1 MDDINKKNNKFK
13 NDEIKEFQA
22 ILFWK
27 LGLGNM
33 EKYFAGENP
42 MPDKSIIADSTS
54 WKTEPMP
61 SNEVSVLD
69 VNISISK
76 KDMDVI
82 RRGHMPES
90 QADHWFMYC
99 TEKHICYYRSWTGAC
114 AFKAHYV
121 KVEDESVLID
131 KLMIN
136 YALSEFGV
144 NGDKSGL
151 ALFLYLLTAET
162 GVDARREWNDYLEA
176 RKELFLEYQ
185 CKKQSIIVVDNEEN
199 ERIDKIDGT
208 FARRL
213 VDDFIKERLDGDIKK
228 LVDFDF
234 SILEDDKKYGMSDGL
249 SCGIEKCDI
258 ILAIMSLV
266 FEDVWPDLSVDSM
279 KHYTYNCTYINKMQ
293 YLFGS
298 NISDK
303 YFMSMR
309 NFGPTKQQVDFAVQT
324 SHLQNHIGN
333 FWVLPKFIDKDK
345 ETYNYH
351 GCSDLWLQ
359 ALYAAMSN
367 AKVVDNNLKANL
379 YEARIQMSD
388 YHGAEGFDKL
398 VRGLMLNDYIDDDG
412 KPKNVL
418 PHIWANMKGLSRD
431 DYFEAVDI
439 YNTWMRNF
447 INARSNMMV
456 SKLEQVLSETNKAQQ
471 RYVKKM
477 LEEENN
483 NEYSKI
489 GSKFVETV
497 EKMVADN
504 YAINEAALL
513 DLFDKIS
520 RVPSRVYDDKITI
533 NDVIVER
540 SAMGAWQ
547 AYLYSRIPNIMSL
560 YNDECRSER
569 HFVFKHNDL
578 KDIEILSINAEK
590 PLYGVKFELS
600 PKVKIRANE
609 AKIQVCYWNNREGLI
624 RDTVAVYFSYDY
636 ITEIKCVKSEL
647 LLAIIDK

>member
-1 MDDINKKNNKFK
+1 MMNNRFK
-13 NDEIKEFQA
+13 NDEIKEAQA
-22 ILFWK
+22 IMFWK
-27 LGLGNM
+27 LGLGDM
-33 EKYFAGENP
+33 EKFFAGENP

-54 WKTEPMP
+54 WKIEPTP
-61 SNEVSVLD
+61 SDDVSILD
-69 VNISISK
+69 VNISISN
-76 KDMDVI
+76 KDMDII
-82 RRGHMPES
+82 RRGHIPES

-99 TEKHICYYRSWTGAC
+99 TEEHICYYRSWTGVC
-114 AFKAHYV
+114 AFEAHYV
-121 KVEDESVLID
+121 KVDDESVLID
-131 KLMIN
+131 KLVIN
-136 YALSEFGV
+136 FALAEFGV

-162 GVDARREWNDYLEA
+162 GADARREWNDYLEA
-176 RKELFLEYQ
+176 WEELYLKYQ
-185 CKKQSIIVVDNEEN
+185 GKKQSVIVLDKKESEK
-199 ERIDKIDGT
+199 IDKIDGT

-213 VDDFIKERLDGDIKK
+213 VDDFIKERLDGDVKK

-234 SILEDDKKYGMSDGL
+234 SILEDDQKYGMSDGL

-266 FEDVWPDLSVDSM
+266 FEDVWQDLTVDSM
-279 KHYTYNCTYINKMQ
+279 EHYTYNCTYINKMQ

-298 NISDK
+298 NIADK

-345 ETYNYH
+345 ETYHYH

-359 ALYAAMSN
+359 ALYAVMSN
-367 AKVVDNNLKANL
+367 AKEADNNLRANL
-379 YEARIQMSD
+379 YEARLQLLN
-388 YHGAEGFDKL
+388 YHGAEGFVKL
-398 VRGLMLNDYIDDDG
+398 ARGLMLDDYIDDDG
-412 KPKNVL
+412 KPKDVL

-431 DYFEAVDI
+431 DYFEAVDMYHI
-439 YNTWMRNF
+439 WMRSF
-447 INARSNMMV
+447 INARSSMMV
-456 SKLEQVLSETNKAQQ
+456 SKLEQVLSKENMTQQ
-471 RYVKKM
+471 RYVKNM
-477 LEEENN
+477 LDEENN

-489 GSKFVETV
+489 GSKFVEAV
-497 EKMVADN
+497 EKMAADN

-520 RVPSRVYDDKITI
+520 LVPSRVYDDNITI

-560 YNDECRSER
+560 YNYECRSER
-569 HFVFKHNDL
+569 RFVFKHDDL
-578 KDIEILSINAEK
+578 KDIEILSINGEK

-600 PKVKIRANE
+600 PRVKIRANE
-609 AKIQVCYWNNREGLI
+609 ANIQVCFWNDKEGLI
-624 RDTVAVYFSYDY
+624 RESVAVKFSYDY
-636 ITEIKCVKSEL
+636 ISEIKCVKSEL
-647 LLAIIDK
+647 LLAIDG